1 MKNNII
7 VFINKLSVFQTIY
20 LKFLYIYLWHNYNFM
35 FIFYKFKIINYFKLK
50 LVVDIYR
57 VYFLFYQNNFFFYKR
72 FLIY

>member
-20 LKFLYIYLWHNYNFM
+20 LKFFYIYLWHNYNFM

-50 LVVDIYR
+50 LVVDTYR